1 MSISAKHTW
10 LQGIIT
16 HNYCTSSSTQFKHPT
31 FGPALTQKS
40 SQGFPRTC
48 CLHNFSVVTSASSH
62 QWHLSLRLILR
73 CFLPFSSCGEGR
85 SSSAEWTAHPVP
97 SSPAPADVPSVRKML
112 QTQFLSLE
120 RLLWTNPCSFTFSQ
134 PPMSSARRNSLAFPL
149 KKGTLNTVDNFIC
162 GALKHSKQMKKWNED
177 SGSAGELCSVP
188 EIFVVNL
195 SDLSSK
201 SPSCGE

>member
-16 HNYCTSSSTQFKHPT
+16 RNYCTSSSTQFKHPR
-31 FGPALTQKS
+31 FSPALTQKS

-62 QWHLSLRLILR
+62 PWHLSLWLILH

-97 SSPAPADVPSVRKML
+97 SSPAPADAPSVREML

-134 PPMSSARRNSLAFPL
+134 PPMSSARRNSLAFPM
-149 KKGTLNTVDNFIC
+149 KKGTRNT
-162 GALKHSKQMKKWNED
+162 G
-177 SGSAGELCSVP
+177 
-188 EIFVVNL
+188 
-195 SDLSSK
+195 
-201 SPSCGE
+201 